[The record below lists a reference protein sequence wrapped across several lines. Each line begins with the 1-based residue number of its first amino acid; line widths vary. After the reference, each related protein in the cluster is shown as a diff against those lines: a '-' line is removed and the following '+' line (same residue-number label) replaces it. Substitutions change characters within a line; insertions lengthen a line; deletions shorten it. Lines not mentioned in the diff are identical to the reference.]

1 MSTPLLSATSWTG
14 RHLHD
19 ALCEEPQ
26 LALLFFIYGVMLR
39 KQVDG
44 AMTEYP
50 VSASDIAEVLS
61 AKICFD
67 TGLMRDDILLVQR
80 EGLRETVVSF
90 RKAQK
95 TGLWLEGSD
104 EPIRIPLPN
113 LLLIRTSTGKTPS
126 YQVYAV
132 KQRPETLD
140 GELFHAPLP
149 NVYSSGS
156 ICWGTVRHDQL
167 ETASLQADWD
177 RLLGTRFGS
186 HAVSGKSK
194 SHPKDIREKWLSF
207 SSRKRVYPKNDL
219 ISANKTLAQ
228 ALKKG

>member
-14 RHLHD
+14 RHLND
-19 ALCEEPQ
+19 ALSEEPS
-26 LALLFFIYGVMLR
+26 LVLSFFSYGILLSR
-39 KQVDG
+39 KIDS
-44 AMTEYP
+44 AYTEYP
-50 VSASDIAEVLS
+50 VSASDIAEALS

-67 TGLMRDDILLVQR
+67 TGLMRDDMLLVQC

-140 GELFHAPLP
+140 EELFHAPLP

-156 ICWGTVRHDQL
+156 ICWGTIRHDQIDS
-167 ETASLQADWD
+167 ASLQADWN

-186 HAVSGKSK
+186 HACSGKSK
-194 SHPKDIREKWLSF
+194 SHQRDIREKWLSF
-207 SSRKRVYPKNDL
+207 SPRKRVYPKNDL

>member
-1 MSTPLLSATSWTG
+1 MSIPLLSATSWTG
-14 RHLHD
+14 RHLND

-26 LALLFFIYGVMLR
+26 MVLRFFSYGILLTR
-39 KQVDG
+39 KIDG
-44 AMTEYP
+44 AYSEYP
-50 VSASDIAEVLS
+50 VSASDIAEALS

-67 TGLMRDDILLVQR
+67 TGLMHDDILLVQC

-95 TGLWLEGSD
+95 TGLWLDGSD

-140 GELFHAPLP
+140 EDLFHAPLP

-156 ICWGTVRHDQL
+156 ICWGTIRHDQI
-167 ETASLQADWD
+167 ESASLQADWD
-177 RLLGTRFGS
+177 RLLGTRFGM
-186 HAVSGKSK
+186 HACSGKSK
-194 SHPKDIREKWLSF
+194 SHNRDIREKWLSF
-207 SSRKRVYPKNDL
+207 SPRKRVYPKSDL